1 MTQYELLRTAESILS
16 MLNAN
21 EIDAK
26 DVIYLSLY
34 KEFKRLKEEG
44 HKVNYI
50 VTYLSEEY
58 NCSVATI
65 YRVAKRMEKI
75 IE

>member
-1 MTQYELLRTAESILS
+1 MTQYELLKTAESILS

-26 DVIYLSLY
+26 DVMYLNLY

-44 HKVNYI
+44 HKVHYI